1 MLHTLF
7 FERLEGNPSKK
18 ENIPIIML
26 DVGCVVLQQE
36 IWIENVELNI
46 LWKYNPRIK
55 EPGAFSSL
63 VKL

>member
-26 DVGCVVLQQE
+26 DVGCVSE
-36 IWIENVELNI
+36 KKENRQNLI
-46 LWKYNPRIK
+46 LEMTKNNHVCCHMDRSEKCP
-55 EPGAFSSL
+55 A
-63 VKL
+63 